1 MLTYSAKELRA
12 LQRPDVIPARAAR
25 KVILDT
31 DSGVQA
37 GNVNMHYVVE
47 SRHVTIR
54 HATRLRETPLVVH
67 QLCSPASTFG
77 HC

>member
-1 MLTYSAKELRA
+1 MLTYSAKEFHA
-12 LQRPDVIPARAAR
+12 LTSYRLVLQGRLF
-25 KVILDT
+25 LDT
-31 DSGVQA
+31 DSGVHA
-37 GNVNMHYVVE
+37 GSANMHYVVE

-54 HATRLRETPLVVH
+54 HATRLRETPLVR